1 MRSARPTAVL
11 ALALAWPL
19 AAEKIPDSFRAEFER
34 TFRKKQTYAVVMQD
48 GLPTTSVYGTD
59 GKQTDAHFSIDIVDG
74 AWKVSE
80 GLFDLNQTA
89 ADTLNKGEILE
100 LASFSYKDNRIDM
113 RFVSVEAHKVKRG
126 EWILKTE
133 KREPVAT
140 NFKFFF
146 PFDKKRVMTR
156 DDMVEVLRYVED
168 YLKVFPNEEAARAHA
183 AKLVRG
189 RGADEPRG
197 AVAKAPRPDAPGPE
211 ASPAEAKSERK
222 EIKVGMTPL
231 QVIEILGKP
240 AKEVSFENTS
250 KWTYPDLTVIFENG
264 KVKEVRF

>member
-1 MRSARPTAVL
+1 MKGLPIL
-11 ALALAWPL
+11 CALVVAFAAPAW
-19 AAEKIPDSFRAEFER
+19 AEKIPNDFKAEFER
-34 TFRKKQTYAVVMQD
+34 TFKKKQTYAVVMQE

-74 AWKVSE
+74 RVKVSE
-80 GLFDLNQTA
+80 GIFDLNQTA
-89 ADTLNKGEILE
+89 ADTLNRGEILE

-146 PFDKKRVMTR
+146 PFEKSHVMSR
-156 DDMVEVLRYVED
+156 DDMIEVLRYVED
-168 YLKVFPNEEAARAHA
+168 YLKVFPSEDAARAYA

-189 RGADEPRG
+189 RVADEPRG
-197 AVAKAPRPDAPGPE
+197 GVSKVSRGEAPAAMRAPA
-211 ASPAEAKSERK
+211 ASEKK
-222 EIKVGMTPL
+222 EIKVGMTAL
-231 QVIEILGKP
+231 QVIDVLGKP
-240 AKEVSFENTS
+240 QKEVSFENTT